1 MLDQFKED
9 FPALERLDPNLI
21 PLVEA
26 QIAASGGEI
35 TVEGLRSLFSQS
47 MPPAPHFEVAGVE
60 ALDIPGPQGA
70 LRVRIYRPQA
80 AGPLPVI
87 VHYHG
92 GGFVIGDLDTHDG
105 QCRNL
110 CLQSHCIVASVT
122 YRRAPEHKLPAA
134 HEDAYAALLW
144 LAENAATFGGDPS
157 RIGVAGDSA
166 GGNLAG
172 HVAIRA
178 KREKGPTLKA
188 QLLVVPAT
196 RAPEDARGGMAKLD
210 NPSFPMALYDW
221 FAAQMADDPA
231 ALSGPWLNLM
241 GEPSKALEGLPPA
254 IIAVAEVDIMQPQ
267 GLDYADKLGAAGV
280 TVDLYKA
287 TGMVHAFFSL
297 PHMFSSAKR
306 HCDILARAMGELMR
320 A

>member
-1 MLDQFKED
+1 MLDQFTEH
-9 FPALERLDPNLI
+9 FPVLERLDPNLI

-26 QIAASGGEI
+26 QIAAGGGEI
-35 TVEGLRSLFSQS
+35 TVEGLRSLFRQS
-47 MPPAPHFEVAGVE
+47 MPPAPQFEVAGIE
-60 ALDIPGPQGA
+60 EFDIPGPQGP
-70 LRVRIYRPQA
+70 LRLRIYRPQA

-87 VHYHG
+87 LHYHG

-110 CLQSHCIVASVT
+110 CLQSHALVVSVT

-144 LAENAATFGGDPS
+144 LAENATSFGGDPS

-166 GGNLAG
+166 GGNLAA

-178 KREKGPTLKA
+178 KRENGPKLKA

-196 RAPEDARGGMAKLD
+196 SAPEKAKTAMSGLD
-210 NPSFPMALYDW
+210 NPSFPIALYDW
-221 FAAQMADDPA
+221 FSAQMADDPA
-231 ALSGPWLNLM
+231 MLSAPWLNLL
-241 GEPSKALEGLPPA
+241 GEPSEALQGLPPA
-254 IIAVAEVDIMQPQ
+254 IVAVAEVDIMAPQ
-267 GLDYADKLGAAGV
+267 GADYAHALRAAGV
-280 TVDLYKA
+280 QVDLYKA
-287 TGMVHAFFSL
+287 AGMVHSFFSL

-306 HCDILARAMGELMR
+306 HCDILARAMGELLR